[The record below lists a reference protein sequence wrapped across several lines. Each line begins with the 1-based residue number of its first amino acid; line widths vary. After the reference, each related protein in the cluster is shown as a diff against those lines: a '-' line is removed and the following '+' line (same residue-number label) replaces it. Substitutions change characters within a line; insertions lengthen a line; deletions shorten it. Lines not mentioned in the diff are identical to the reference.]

1 MELKVLGPGE
11 PPDDFADNLKTL
23 LSAQPPVWDAL
34 ARWFLSTDS
43 FDVDDAVSSPAVI
56 SGPMAPAQFTNCVD
70 VIRYLLESWRETG
83 KQLSD
88 LQQDLLILGLGAAEV
103 DQLGTLLKRLEPIK
117 DRVYASFMRF
127 EHENAILPTLEDIDV
142 VCDIRP
148 VFEDYVY
155 PLRENRAV
163 DYTKLLGFSYM
174 VLMEL
179 LTEDIEGKT
188 RKIAFQM
195 SENTLADF
203 QIALKRASEQ
213 LDILKARTRDLQTSQ
228 R

>member
-1 MELKVLGPGE
+1 
-11 PPDDFADNLKTL
+11 
-23 LSAQPPVWDAL
+23 VWDAL
-34 ARWFLSTDS
+34 AKWFLTTDS
-43 FDVDDAVSSPAVI
+43 FDVDDAVASPAAI
-56 SGPMAPAQFTNCVD
+56 ASPMAPAQYRNCVD
-70 VIRYLLESWRETG
+70 ALQYLLEAWRETN

-88 LQQDLLILGLGAAEV
+88 LQQDLLVLGLSATEV
-103 DQLGTLLKRLEPIK
+103 DRLGTLLKRLEPIK

-155 PLRENRAV
+155 PLPENRAV
-163 DYTKLLGFSYM
+163 DHTKLLGFSYM

-188 RKIAFQM
+188 RKISFQM
-195 SENTLADF
+195 TEDTLADF
-203 QIALKRASEQ
+203 QVALKRASEQ